1 MQSNLALHYVIV
13 VSQKASKI
21 NFATHI
27 DEQRR
32 ENNNIGVISEYVLYV
47 LRFRNQADVA
57 VYFTHRLKVS
67 QQRENLTYLHMYSSY
82 K

>member
-1 MQSNLALHYVIV
+1 M
-13 VSQKASKI
+13 
-21 NFATHI
+21 NFATDI